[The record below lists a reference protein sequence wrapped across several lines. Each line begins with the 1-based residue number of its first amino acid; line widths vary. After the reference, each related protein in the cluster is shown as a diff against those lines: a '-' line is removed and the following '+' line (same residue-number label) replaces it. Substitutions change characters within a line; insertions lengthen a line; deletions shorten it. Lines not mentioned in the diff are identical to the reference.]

1 MSGICS
7 RATLNDLIETKTC
20 NDNDCTILTS
30 WSQWSICSVTC
41 GPGLQTRTR
50 DCDQGC
56 SDVSEDDLKQE
67 QNCHEIDCPGKGCK
81 NLVHKVTNKWIIPS
95 SPNISNKGA

>member
-81 NLVHKVTNKWIIPS
+81 NLVHKVTNKSIIPS
-95 SPNISNKGA
+95 SPNN